1 MATGLLELR
10 GTIELS
16 QFWPKGTSDADT
28 TKVIVSVDAD
38 AFRFRRT
45 PESDFRVT
53 QVFRDATVVG
63 SIRTAAI
70 KNGKVTVRLQGIDAP
85 ELHYRPKAHLR
96 KADQSEEQHELYLKW
111 NEEYRQCL
119 AETSTLSLLS
129 VLQELGSD
137 SLPCRVL
144 TAVDEPGE
152 AFDTYGRLVGDLLVD
167 DGRNEFNVNHWL
179 VNEGHAF
186 PAFYTSMS
194 PEEIT
199 RLTDAANGA
208 WSDGKGIWP
217 YLVDSVEFDR
227 TLLFRGKD
235 ALPSPD
241 EDLGPVILPKIYR
254 RLCAWW
260 VNRKAKMFTS
270 TFRKYIASKPDT
282 YCLTEEFLVQ
292 GATASRQ
299 YPLETIFDDNGNVSL
314 WPEEM
319 VFQESPSRVIG
330 PGGESV
336 TW

>member
-10 GTIELS
+10 GIIELS

-38 AFRFRRT
+38 AFRFRKN
-45 PESDFRVT
+45 PESDFRT
-53 QVFRDATVVG
+53 THVFLDATVVG

-70 KNGKVTVRLQGIDAP
+70 KKGKVRVRLQGIDAP

-111 NEEYRQCL
+111 NEEYRQYL

-129 VLQELGSD
+129 LLSEAGLN

-144 TAVDEPGE
+144 TSVDEPGE

-167 DGRNEFNVNHWL
+167 DGRNELHVNHWL

-194 PEEIT
+194 SDEIT
-199 RLTDAANGA
+199 GLTDASNGA
-208 WSDGKGIWP
+208 WSEQKGIWP
-217 YLVDSVEFDR
+217 YLVDSVEFDKAI
-227 TLLFRGKD
+227 LFRGKG
-235 ALPSPD
+235 APPSPD
-241 EDLGPVILPKIYR
+241 EDLGPMILPKIYR

-260 VNRKAKMFTS
+260 VNRKAKM
-270 TFRKYIASKPDT
+270 
-282 YCLTEEFLVQ
+282 
-292 GATASRQ
+292 
-299 YPLETIFDDNGNVSL
+299 
-314 WPEEM
+314 
-319 VFQESPSRVIG
+319 
-330 PGGESV
+330 V
-336 TW
+336 T